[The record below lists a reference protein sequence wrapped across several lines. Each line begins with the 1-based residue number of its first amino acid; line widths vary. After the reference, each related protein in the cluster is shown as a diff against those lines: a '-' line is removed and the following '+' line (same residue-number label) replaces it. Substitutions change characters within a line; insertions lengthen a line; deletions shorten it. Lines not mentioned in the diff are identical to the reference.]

1 MDVQSITNFIEKKSS
16 PLSLSKSKA
25 LEPKLTSIETN
36 FAIFK
41 CPSSNGSETYFISA
55 IFQKE
60 NLKSVKCTCIY
71 EGVGICK
78 HSIAALYEL
87 VGFLE
92 QNDDPNLFSDTKELL
107 NIVKIPPKN
116 NIIPTKGG
124 EILFKEIDPRT
135 FSNSPYYYMPLN
147 LVSIEPN
154 KLVVGYG
161 EYHYAAQVTYC
172 YDEQLEE
179 LTADCTCKSQKPCF
193 HKYKTLEYIVKVF
206 GVDYFRPDFLL
217 NKQHE
222 ILKQHNLLGKIN
234 FDEVFE
240 LNITQKGVSYN
251 QKVRNI
257 LSSENPIAFFDKSEV
272 LFQTS
277 ASHEAARGH
286 ALCVSK
292 TNDKNWTLKLVSAKR
307 NTKSGELSSN
317 FSELRYYDMGTYI
330 EKSDFSTEEM
340 IFLMKAAK
348 ICSLFAESMRN
359 ERYAEKSIEAFKI
372 FRENIELIQ
381 KFPVFLNNKWN
392 SMTKKYMSPLHYAE
406 GRIKPVAKIT
416 ESEKFY
422 DVEFKIRVD
431 GSLLG
436 LGSAKIQWT
445 PIGLILDGKIIV
457 FESVELFH
465 VIEKIRKTG
474 DLHIIKEGLDKLR
487 RNVID
492 PLSKLVEVDFA
503 QIPLKS
509 ASKKTKITKEKDSI
523 GVEKQVFLSDAENDY
538 IVLQAAVLYGNQLL
552 TPLSEEKVWSN
563 ESDFSFGQREVEL
576 EQEFVALL
584 RDSHPS
590 FSDKTSHFFLTAYE
604 AIHNFWLMEFID
616 KMEQHGVKV
625 FGMNKLKNLHYNLH
639 KPTFN
644 ISVSSKTDWFDMEI
658 DVSFGDQKVS
668 LLEIQKA
675 IVKRTN
681 FVELGDGTIGILPK
695 EWIEKY
701 KKYFQMGQVNKNNIE
716 ISNFQFSLIDE
727 LYEDMTNA
735 PTFLKELYEKKKR
748 LANLKEAK
756 PIPLPKGIKATLR
769 PYQNDGLNWLVFL
782 HDNQLGGCLA
792 DDMGLGKTL
801 QTITFL
807 QYLKNE
813 YPNSEHKTSLVVAPT
828 SLMFNWKAELEKFA
842 PKLSVMTY
850 TGANRGELK
859 SEIAKHDIM
868 LTTYG
873 SIINDIREHQKH
885 TYHYVI
891 LDESQA
897 IKNAESQRF
906 KSVRLLKSWNR
917 LVLTG
922 TPIENNTFDLYSQ
935 FNFLNPGFFG
945 SVKHFKAT
953 FSDAIDK
960 EQDAETSQL
969 LAKMIAP
976 FLLRRTK
983 AQVATDLPP
992 KTEAVIYCEMGTE
1005 QRRVYDYFKEHFR
1018 EKLREQIEKEG
1029 VNKSQVYILQGLT
1042 KLRQICNST
1051 ELADKERDFGNYST
1065 KLDELVRH
1073 LKEKVGN
1080 HKVLVFSQFVGM
1092 LDIVQRRLNEENI
1105 VYEYLDG
1112 QTRNR
1117 QEKVENFQNNSDIR
1131 VFLISLKAGG
1141 TGLNLTEA
1149 DYVYLIDPWWNPAVE
1164 NQAIDRCYRIGQNKS
1179 VMAYRMICKDT
1190 IEEKI
1195 VKLQDR
1201 KRTVAA
1207 DVIQVDNDKK
1217 KFNMKDV
1224 EHLFA

>member
-1 MDVQSITNFIEKKSS
+1 MSLGRSIDFRPQLTTGGQNMLIFECLSSDGRSKYKITVVNQDDTIKS
-16 PLSLSKSKA
+16 
-25 LEPKLTSIETN
+25 T
-36 FAIFK
+36 
-41 CPSSNGSETYFISA
+41 
-55 IFQKE
+55 
-60 NLKSVKCTCIY
+60 KCTCKY
-71 EGVGICK
+71 EGFGICK
-78 HSIAALYEL
+78 HTIAALNALIDSYKSPR
-87 VGFLE
+87 
-92 QNDDPNLFSDTKELL
+92 QISLFTEKIVLPESMMVVSTDT
-107 NIVKIPPKN
+107 
-116 NIIPTKGG
+116 IIPTQSG
-124 EILFKEIDPRT
+124 EILMNKIDERT
-135 FSNSPYYYMPLN
+135 FSNSPYYYMPIAL
-147 LVSIEPN
+147 LALDRH
-154 KLVVGYG
+154 KVVISYG
-161 EYHYAAQVTYC
+161 EFRYFAKVSFSYEENTQV
-172 YDEQLEE
+172 
-179 LTADCTCKSQKPCF
+179 LTAVCSCDSKKPCF
-193 HKYKTLEYIVKVF
+193 HKLKALTYLVKLF
-206 GVDYFRPDFLL
+206 GSKYFCADFIESVQNNILKEHSLL
-217 NKQHE
+217 N
-222 ILKQHNLLGKIN
+222 KIN

-240 LNITQKGVSYN
+240 LSIDENGIKYVEKIQNIVSAEKALNLFSN
-251 QKVRNI
+251 Q
-257 LSSENPIAFFDKSEV
+257 EV
-272 LFQTS
+272 LFLTKS
-277 ASHEAARGH
+277 TIGDVRGR
-286 ALCVSK
+286 ALSISK
-292 TNDKNWTLKLVSAKR
+292 MHDKKWTVKLVSAKK
-307 NTKSGELSSN
+307 NPKTGELSSN
-317 FSELRYYDMGTYI
+317 FSELFPSEISSQLDSSSI
-330 EKSDFSTEEM
+330 PTEEM
-340 IFLMKAAK
+340 VFLLKSSKMS
-348 ICSLFAESMRN
+348 SLFQDYMKH
-359 ERYAEKSIEAFKI
+359 ERYADRGLEAFRI
-372 FRENIELIQ
+372 FLDNISLF
-381 KFPVFLNNKWN
+381 KKYPLFLNTKWN
-392 SMTKKYMSPLHYAE
+392 SMTKKHMSTLQYAE
-406 GRIKPVAKIT
+406 GRIKPFAKIT

-422 DVEFKIRVD
+422 NVDFKVRVD
-431 GSLLG
+431 DSLLT
-436 LGSAKIQWT
+436 LNSNKIQWT
-445 PIGLILDGKIIV
+445 PIGLIVDDKLICFDSLEQFHTLDKI
-457 FESVELFH
+457 
-465 VIEKIRKTG
+465 KKTG

-487 RNVID
+487 SNVID
-492 PLSKLVEVDFA
+492 PLSKLVEVDFSQLQTKA
-503 QIPLKS
+503 SGRKAKKLKEEE
-509 ASKKTKITKEKDSI
+509 APTIER
-523 GVEKQVFLSDAENDY
+523 QVFLSDAENDF

-552 TPLSEEKVWSN
+552 TPLSDEKIWEN
-563 ESDFSFGQREVEL
+563 ESDFSFAQREVEL

-590 FSDKTSHFFLTAYE
+590 FADKTSYFFLTAHE

-644 ISVSSKTDWFDMEI
+644 ITVSSKTDWFDMEI

-668 LLEIQKA
+668 LIEIQKA

-701 KKYFQMGQVNKNNIE
+701 KKYFQMGQVKKNNIE
-716 ISNFQFSLIDE
+716 ISNYQFSLIDE

-813 YPNSEHKTSLVVAPT
+813 YPNSEHKTSLIVAPT

-842 PKLSVMTY
+842 PKLSVLTY

-859 SEIAKHDIM
+859 SEIVKHDIV

-969 LAKMIAP
+969 LAKMISP

-983 AQVATDLPP
+983 AQVATELPP

-1005 QRRVYDYFKEHFR
+1005 QRKVYDYFKEYFR
-1018 EKLREQIEKEG
+1018 EKLREQIENEG

-1073 LKEKVGN
+1073 LIEKVGN

-1092 LDIVQRRLNEENI
+1092 LEIVRKRLDEENI
-1105 VYEYLDG
+1105 MYEYLDG

-1179 VMAYRMICKDT
+1179 VMAYRMICKET

-1207 DVIQVDNDKK
+1207 DVIQIDNDKK

>member
-1 MDVQSITNFIEKKSS
+1 MNSQSISEFIEKKSS
-16 PLSLSKSKA
+16 PLSLGR
-25 LEPKLTSIETN
+25 SIDFTPSLSVGSN
-36 FAIFK
+36 DFFLFL
-41 CPSSNGSETYFISA
+41 CSSSN
-55 IFQKE
+55 KH
-60 NLKSVKCTCIY
+60 KSYQIEIRFSNGKIKSTQCSCPY
-71 EGVGICK
+71 EGFGICK
-78 HSIAALYEL
+78 HTIAALNQI
-87 VGFLE
+87 LE
-92 QNDDPNLFSDTKELL
+92 KLQNSVQENLFAGTEEF
-107 NIVKIPPKN
+107 IEVVKSPVN
-116 NIIPTKGG
+116 NNRIPTKDG
-124 EILFKEIDPRT
+124 EILFSEIDPRS
-135 FSNSPYYYMPLN
+135 FSNSPYYYMPLTVES
-147 LVSIEPN
+147 LEP
-154 KLVVGYG
+154 KKVVICYG
-161 EYHYAAQVTYC
+161 EYRYFARVVYS
-172 YDEQLEE
+172 YDHESDVLS
-179 LTADCTCKSQKPCF
+179 ADCSCKSVKPCF
-193 HKYKTLEYIVKVF
+193 HKYKTLEHLVKVF
-206 GVDYFRPDFLL
+206 GVDYFHPDFVERSQ
-217 NKQHE
+217 NK
-222 ILKQHNLLGKIN
+222 ILEQHNLLGKLS

-240 LNITQKGVSYN
+240 LIIDHKGISYSEKI
-251 QKVRNI
+251 QNI
-257 LSSENPIAFFDKSEV
+257 LSSDKPIEFFSKQEE
-272 LFQTS
+272 LFKTK
-277 ASHEAARGH
+277 ALPEGARGH
-286 ALCVSK
+286 ALCLSK
-292 TNDKNWTLKLVSAKR
+292 THDKQWTVKLISAKR
-307 NTKSGELSSN
+307 NPKSGALWSN
-317 FSELRYYDMGTYI
+317 FSEL
-330 EKSDFSTEEM
+330 KSYEISTQLNNPNISPEEM

-348 ICSLFAESMRN
+348 MSSLFQEAARHERN
-359 ERYAEKSIEAFKI
+359 AHFGIEAFKI
-372 FRENIELIQ
+372 FQEHLELIQ
-381 KFPVFLNNKWN
+381 KFPLFLNNKWN
-392 SMTKKYMSPLHYAE
+392 SMTKKYMSSLHYQE
-406 GRIKPVAKIT
+406 GKVKPVAKIT

-422 DVEFKIRVD
+422 HLEFKVRVD
-431 GSLLG
+431 GSLLT
-436 LGSAKIQWT
+436 LNSSKFHWT
-445 PIGLILDGKIIV
+445 PIGLIFDDKFIYFDSL
-457 FESVELFH
+457 ELFH
-465 VIEKIRKTG
+465 VIEKIRNVG
-474 DLHIIKEGLDKLR
+474 ELNIVKEGIEQLR
-487 RNVID
+487 NNVID
-492 PLSKLVEVDFA
+492 PLSKWCEVDIS
-503 QIPLKS
+503 QIQNKS
-509 ASKKTKITKEKDSI
+509 AGKKVRKTKDQELPTI
-523 GVEKQVFLSDAENDY
+523 EKQLFLSDGEGDY
-538 IVLQAAVLYGNQLL
+538 IILQTFVAYGNQLL
-552 TPLSEEKVWSN
+552 TPLSDEKLWEN
-563 ESDFSFGQREVEL
+563 ESDFSFAERNDDLEHEFVEL
-576 EQEFVALL
+576 MRAA
-584 RDSHPS
+584 HPS
-590 FSDKTSHFFLTAYE
+590 FANKTNYFYLTAHE
-604 AIHNFWLMEFID
+604 AINNFWLMEMID
-616 KMEQHGVKV
+616 QVSNQGVKV
-625 FGMNKLKNLHYNLH
+625 FGMNKLKNLHYSLH

-644 ISVSSKTDWFDMEI
+644 ITVSSKTDWFDMEI

-681 FVELGDGTIGILPK
+681 YVELNDGTIGILPK

-701 KKYFQMGQVNKNNIE
+701 KKYFQMGQVKKNNIE

-813 YPNSEHKTSLVVAPT
+813 YPNSEHKTSLIVAPT

-842 PKLSVMTY
+842 PKLSVLTY

-859 SEIAKHDIM
+859 SEIAKHDIV

-906 KSVRLLKSWNR
+906 KAVRLLKSWNR

-983 AQVATDLPP
+983 AQVATELPP
-992 KTEAVIYCEMGTE
+992 KTEAVIYCEMGVE
-1005 QRRVYDYFKEHFR
+1005 QRKVYDYFKEYFR
-1018 EKLREQIEKEG
+1018 EKLREQIENEG

-1051 ELADKERDFGNYST
+1051 ELADKERDFGSYST

-1073 LKEKVGN
+1073 LQEKVGN

-1092 LDIVQRRLNEENI
+1092 LEIVRKRLDEEKI

-1117 QEKVENFQNNSDIR
+1117 QEKVENFQSNSDIR

-1164 NQAIDRCYRIGQNKS
+1164 NQAIDRCYRIGQYKS
-1179 VMAYRMICKDT
+1179 VMAYRMICKET

-1207 DVIQVDNDKK
+1207 DVIQIDNDKK
-1217 KFNMKDV
+1217 KFNLKDV

>member
-1 MDVQSITNFIEKKSS
+1 MNIISIAEYIEKNSS
-16 PLSLSKSKA
+16 PMSLDRSKDFDPELITGGQNLMVFQCMSSDGRSKYKITVVNQNDA
-25 LEPKLTSIETN
+25 VRST
-36 FAIFK
+36 
-41 CPSSNGSETYFISA
+41 
-55 IFQKE
+55 
-60 NLKSVKCTCIY
+60 KCTCEY
-71 EGVGICK
+71 QGFGICK
-78 HSIAALYEL
+78 HTIAALNA
-87 VGFLE
+87 VIDSLE
-92 QNDDPNLFSDTKELL
+92 GSNQINLFTGKMELPESFLAASSDT
-107 NIVKIPPKN
+107 
-116 NIIPTKGG
+116 IIPTQSG
-124 EILFKEIDPRT
+124 EILMNQIDERS
-135 FSNSPYYYMPLN
+135 FSNSPYYYMPIAL
-147 LVSIEPN
+147 LTLDRQ
-154 KLVVGYG
+154 KVVISYG
-161 EYHYAAQVTYC
+161 EFRYFAKVTFD
-172 YDEQLEE
+172 YDEETE
-179 LTADCTCKSQKPCF
+179 VLTAACSCESKKPCF
-193 HKYKTLEYIVKVF
+193 HKFKALVHLVKLF
-206 GVDYFRPDFLL
+206 GPKYFCADFIESVQNNILKEHSLL
-217 NKQHE
+217 NK
-222 ILKQHNLLGKIN
+222 IN
-234 FDEVFE
+234 FNEVFDLSIDE
-240 LNITQKGVSYN
+240 NGIKYVEKIQ
-251 QKVRNI
+251 NI
-257 LSSENPIAFFDKSEV
+257 LSAENALNLFSNQEV
-272 LFQTS
+272 LFLTKS
-277 ASHEAARGH
+277 NIGDVRGR
-286 ALCVSK
+286 ALCISK
-292 TNDKNWTLKLVSAKR
+292 MHDKKWTVKLVSAKK
-307 NTKSGELSSN
+307 NPKTGDLSSN
-317 FSELRYYDMGTYI
+317 FSELYPSEISSQLDSSSI
-330 EKSDFSTEEM
+330 PTEEM
-340 IFLMKAAK
+340 VFLLKSSKMSALFQDYMKH
-348 ICSLFAESMRN
+348 
-359 ERYAEKSIEAFKI
+359 ERYADRGVEAFRI
-372 FRENIELIQ
+372 FIDNISLF
-381 KFPVFLNNKWN
+381 KKYPLFLNTKWN
-392 SMTKKYMSPLHYAE
+392 SMTKKYMSPLQYAE
-406 GRIKPVAKIT
+406 GRIKPFAKIT
-416 ESEKFY
+416 ESEQFY
-422 DVEFKIRVD
+422 KVEFKVRVD
-431 GSLLG
+431 DSLLI
-436 LGSAKIQWT
+436 LNSNKIQWT
-445 PIGLILDGKIIV
+445 PIGFIVDDKLICFDSL
-457 FESVELFH
+457 ELFH
-465 VIEKIRKTG
+465 ALEKIKKTG
-474 DLHIIKEGLDKLR
+474 DLHIIKEGLEKLR

-492 PLSKLVEVDFA
+492 PLSKLVEVDFSQL
-503 QIPLKS
+503 QIKASGRKAKKLKEEE
-509 ASKKTKITKEKDSI
+509 APTIER
-523 GVEKQVFLSDAENDY
+523 QVFLSDAENDF
-538 IVLQAAVLYGNQLL
+538 IVLQAALAYGNQLL
-552 TPLSEEKVWSN
+552 TPLSDEKIWEN
-563 ESDFSFGQREVEL
+563 ESDFSFRQRDEHL
-576 EQEFVALL
+576 EQEFVELL

-590 FSDKTSHFFLTAYE
+590 FADKTSYFFLTAHE

-644 ISVSSKTDWFDMEI
+644 ITVSSKTDWFDMEI
-658 DVSFGDQKVS
+658 DVAFGDQKVS

-701 KKYFQMGQVNKNNIE
+701 KKYFQMGQVKKNNIE

-813 YPNSEHKTSLVVAPT
+813 YPNSEHKTSLIVAPT

-859 SEIAKHDIM
+859 SEIAKHDIV

-906 KSVRLLKSWNR
+906 KAVRLLKSWNR

-1005 QRRVYDYFKEHFR
+1005 QRKVYDYFKEHFR

-1051 ELADKERDFGNYST
+1051 ELADKERDFGNYSA

-1217 KFNMKDV
+1217 KFNLKDV

>member
-1 MDVQSITNFIEKKSS
+1 MNPQSISEFIEKKSS
-16 PLSLSKSKA
+16 PISVSRSNGF
-25 LEPKLTSIETN
+25 EPNMTAIESN
-36 FAIFK
+36 FALFD
-41 CPSSNGSETYFISA
+41 CRSSNGLEMYHISA
-55 IFQKE
+55 IFQGEK
-60 NLKSVKCTCIY
+60 LKSVKCTCKY
-71 EGVGICK
+71 DGFGICK
-78 HSIAALYEL
+78 HSIAALNEL
-87 VGFLE
+87 IGFLE
-92 QNDDPNLFSDTKELL
+92 QNNDPNLFSETQEFL
-107 NIVKIPPKN
+107 NIVKMPPRN
-116 NIIPTKGG
+116 NTIPTKDG
-124 EILFKEIDPRT
+124 EILFSEIDPRS
-135 FSNSPYYYMPLN
+135 FSNSPYYYMPLT
-147 LVSIEPN
+147 VESIEPQ
-154 KLVVGYG
+154 KVVICYG
-161 EYHYAAQVTYC
+161 EYRYFARVVYS
-172 YDEQLEE
+172 YDHESDVLS
-179 LTADCTCKSQKPCF
+179 ADCSCKSEKPCF
-193 HKYKTLEYIVKVF
+193 HKYKTLEHLVKVF
-206 GVDYFRPDFLL
+206 GVDYFCPDFVERSQ
-217 NKQHE
+217 NK
-222 ILKQHNLLGKIN
+222 ILEQHNLLGKIS

-240 LNITQKGVSYN
+240 LIIDHKGISYSEKI
-251 QKVRNI
+251 QNI
-257 LSSENPIAFFDKSEV
+257 LSSDKPLAIFEKQETLFKTKALPEN
-272 LFQTS
+272 
-277 ASHEAARGH
+277 ARGH
-286 ALCVSK
+286 ALCISK
-292 TNDKNWTLKLVSAKR
+292 TQDKKWTIKLVSAKL
-307 NTKSGELSSN
+307 NPKSGELSSN
-317 FSELRYYDMGTYI
+317 FSEV
-330 EKSDFSTEEM
+330 KSYEVSSQLENPRISSDEL
-340 IFLMKAAK
+340 IFLMKTSK
-348 ICSLFAESMRN
+348 MSSLFQEATRHERN
-359 ERYAEKSIEAFKI
+359 AHFGIEAFKI
-372 FRENIELIQ
+372 FQEHLDLI
-381 KFPVFLNNKWN
+381 KEFPLFINNKWN
-392 SMTKKYMSPLHYAE
+392 SMTKKYMSQLYYQQ
-406 GRIKPVAKIT
+406 GQIKPLAKIT

-422 DVEFKIRVD
+422 NVEFKVRVD
-431 GSLLG
+431 GSLLT
-436 LGSAKIQWT
+436 LNSSKFHWT
-445 PIGLILDGKIIV
+445 PIGLIFDDKLLYFD
-457 FESVELFH
+457 SLELYH
-465 VIEKIRKTG
+465 AIEKIRNTG
-474 DLHIIKEGLDKLR
+474 EIHIIKEGSENLR
-487 RNVID
+487 NNVID
-492 PLSKLVEVDFA
+492 PLSKLCEVDFS
-503 QIPLKS
+503 QLQSKS
-509 ASKKTKITKEKDSI
+509 LSRKSKKVTETEQIVI
-523 GVEKQVFLSDAENDY
+523 EKQVFLSDAENDY
-538 IVLQAAVLYGNQLL
+538 IVVQAAVAYGDQLL
-552 TPLSEEKVWSN
+552 TPLSEEKLWEN
-563 ESDFSFGQREVEL
+563 ESDFSFGQRDVEM
-576 EQEFVALL
+576 EQEFVDLL

-590 FSDKTSHFFLTAYE
+590 FSDKTSYFFLIAHE

-616 KMEQHGVKV
+616 KMEQSGVKV

-639 KPTFN
+639 KPSFN
-644 ISVSSKTDWFDMEI
+644 ITVSSKTDWFDMQI

-701 KKYFQMGQVNKNNIE
+701 KKYFQMGQVKKHNIE

-782 HDNQLGGCLA
+782 HENQLGGCLA

-807 QYLKNE
+807 QYLKNN
-813 YPNSEHKTSLVVAPT
+813 YADSEHRTSLIVAPT

-842 PKLSVMTY
+842 PKLSVLTY

-859 SEIAKHDIM
+859 NEIAKHDIV

-906 KSVRLLKSWNR
+906 KAVRLLKSWNR

-992 KTEAVIYCEMGTE
+992 KTEAVIMCEMEPE
-1005 QRRVYDYFKEHFR
+1005 QRKVYDYFKEYYK
-1018 EKLREQIEKEG
+1018 EKLKEQIEDEG
-1029 VNKSQVYILQGLT
+1029 INKSQVYILQGLT

-1051 ELADKERDFGNYST
+1051 ELADKERDFGSYST

-1073 LKEKVGN
+1073 LVEKVGN

-1092 LDIVQRRLNEENI
+1092 LEIVQRRLDDEKI

-1117 QEKVENFQNNSDIR
+1117 QEKVENFQNDSDIR

-1195 VKLQDR
+1195 VKLQER

-1207 DVIQVDNDKK
+1207 DVIQIDNDKK
-1217 KFNMKDV
+1217 KFNLKDV

>member
-1 MDVQSITNFIEKKSS
+1 MEVQSIIRYVQDHSS
-16 PLSLSKSKA
+16 PASLGRSIDFHPELIVGQQNLMIFECHSSDVRSKYQITIVIQNDNIK
-25 LEPKLTSIETN
+25 
-36 FAIFK
+36 
-41 CPSSNGSETYFISA
+41 SA
-55 IFQKE
+55 T
-60 NLKSVKCTCIY
+60 CTCKY
-71 EGVGICK
+71 EGFGICK
-78 HSIAALYEL
+78 HSIAALHEIID
-87 VGFLE
+87 FIE
-92 QNDDPNLFSDTKELL
+92 RQDIPDLFSGTKELQKT
-107 NIVKIPPKN
+107 VKLPTTN
-116 NIIPTKGG
+116 NVIPTQDGV
-124 EILFKEIDPRT
+124 ILFSQIDQSS
-135 FSNSPYYYMPLN
+135 FSNSPYYYMPLTMEA
-147 LVSIEPN
+147 IEP
-154 KLVVGYG
+154 KKVVIGYG
-161 EYHYAAQVTYC
+161 EYRYFARVTFI
-172 YDEQLEE
+172 YDSTLKI
-179 LTADCTCKSQKPCF
+179 LTADCSCKSEKPCF
-193 HKYKTLEYIVKVF
+193 HKYKTLEHFVKVF
-206 GVDYFRPDFLL
+206 GADYFRPDYLEI
-217 NKQHE
+217 KQNQVLE
-222 ILKQHNLLGKIN
+222 KYNLLGKIN

-240 LNITQKGVSYN
+240 LNITQKGVTYN
-251 QKVRNI
+251 QKVQNI

-286 ALCVSK
+286 ALCISK

-317 FSELRYYDMGTYI
+317 FSELRYYDMGNYI

-359 ERYAEKSIEAFKI
+359 ERYSEKSIEAFKI

-381 KFPVFLNNKWN
+381 KFPVFLNTKWN
-392 SMTKKYMSPLHYAE
+392 SMTKKYMSPLQYAE

-416 ESEKFY
+416 ESEKFF

-503 QIPLKS
+503 QIQLKS
-509 ASKKTKITKEKDSI
+509 SSKKSNVAKQEAPI
-523 GVEKQVFLSDAENDY
+523 VERQVFLSDAENDF

-563 ESDFSFGQREVEL
+563 QSDFSFRQRDLEL
-576 EQEFVALL
+576 EQEFVELL

-590 FSDKTSHFFLTAYE
+590 FSDKTSYFFLTAHE

-658 DVSFGDQKVS
+658 DVAFGDQKVS

-701 KKYFQMGQVNKNNIE
+701 KKYFQMGQVKKNNIE

-813 YPNSEHKTSLVVAPT
+813 YPNSEHKTSLIVAPT

-859 SEIAKHDIM
+859 SEIAKHDIV

-873 SIINDIREHQKH
+873 SVINDIREHQKH
-885 TYHYVI
+885 MYHYVI

-906 KSVRLLKSWNR
+906 KAVRLLKSWNR

-992 KTEAVIYCEMGTE
+992 KTEAVIYCEMGPE
-1005 QRRVYDYFKEHFR
+1005 QRKVYDYFKEHFR

-1029 VNKSQVYILQGLT
+1029 VNNSQVYILQGLT

-1051 ELADKERDFGNYST
+1051 ELADKERDFGNYSA

>member
-1 MDVQSITNFIEKKSS
+1 MDIQSITNFLEKKSN
-16 PLSLSKSKA
+16 PLSLSRSKE
-25 LEPKLTSIETN
+25 LKPKMTSLETN
-36 FAIFK
+36 FVIFQ
-41 CPSSNGSETYFISA
+41 CPSSNGSEMYFISA

-60 NLKSVKCTCIY
+60 NLKSVKCTCKY
-71 EGVGICK
+71 EGFGICK
-78 HSIAALYEL
+78 HSIAALNEL
-87 VGFLE
+87 IGFLE
-92 QNDDPNLFSDTKELL
+92 NNDDPNLFSDTKELL
-107 NIVKIPPKN
+107 NIVKMQPKEN
-116 NIIPTKGG
+116 LIPTKGG
-124 EILFKEIDPRT
+124 EILFSEIDPRT

-147 LVSIEPN
+147 LVSFEPN
-154 KLVVGYG
+154 KLVISYG
-161 EYHYAAQVTYC
+161 EYHYAARVTYL
-172 YDEQLEE
+172 YDEKSDE

-193 HKYKTLEYIVKVF
+193 HKYKTLEYIVKIF
-206 GVDYFRPDFLL
+206 GTGYFRPDFLEI
-217 NKQHE
+217 KQNE

-251 QKVRNI
+251 QKVQNI
-257 LSSENPIAFFDKSEV
+257 LSSENPIAFFEKSEV
-272 LFQTS
+272 LFKTS
-277 ASHEAARGH
+277 AEHETIRGN
-286 ALCVSK
+286 ALCISK
-292 TNDKNWTLKLVSAKR
+292 TNDKNWVLKLVSAKR
-307 NTKSGELSSN
+307 NPKSGELSSN
-317 FSELRYYDMGTYI
+317 FNELRYYDMGSYI
-330 EKSDFSTEEM
+330 EKSDFSSEEM

-348 ICSLFAESMRN
+348 ICSLFADAARN
-359 ERYAEKSIEAFKI
+359 ERHADKSIEAFKI
-372 FRENIELIQ
+372 FRENLDSIQ
-381 KFPVFLNNKWN
+381 KFPLFLNNKWN
-392 SMTKKYMSPLHYAE
+392 SMTKKYMSPLQYAE
-406 GRIKPVAKIT
+406 GKIKPVAKIT

-436 LGSAKIQWT
+436 MSSAKIQWT
-445 PIGLILDGKIIV
+445 PIGLILDNKLIP
-457 FESVELFH
+457 FDSLELFH
-465 VIEKIRKTG
+465 VVEKIRKHG

-492 PLSKLVEVDFA
+492 PLSKLVEVDFS
-503 QIPLKS
+503 QIQVNS
-509 ASKKTKITKEKDSI
+509 ASKKTKTIKEKASI

-538 IVLQAAVLYGNQLL
+538 IVLQAAVSYGDQLL
-552 TPLSEEKVWSN
+552 TPLSEEKVWVN
-563 ESDFSFGQREVEL
+563 ENDFSHGQRDVET
-576 EQEFVALL
+576 EQEFVDLL

-590 FSDKTSHFFLTAYE
+590 FSDKTSYFYLSAHE
-604 AIHNFWLMEFID
+604 AIYNFWLMEFID

-644 ISVSSKTDWFDMEI
+644 ITVSSKTDWFDMEI

-701 KKYFQMGQVNKNNIE
+701 RKYFQMGQVKKHNIE
-716 ISNFQFSLIDE
+716 ISNYQFSLIDE

-735 PTFLKELYEKKKR
+735 PTFLRELYEKKKR
-748 LANLKEAK
+748 LANLRESK

-807 QYLKNE
+807 QYLKNQ
-813 YPNSEHKTSLVVAPT
+813 YPDSEHKTSLIVAPT

-842 PKLSVMTY
+842 PKLSVLTY

-859 SEIAKHDIM
+859 SEIDKHDIV

-873 SIINDIREHQKH
+873 SVINDIREHQKH
-885 TYHYVI
+885 MYHYVI

-897 IKNAESQRF
+897 IKNADSQRF
-906 KSVRLLKSWNR
+906 KAVRLLKSWNR

-992 KTEAVIYCEMGTE
+992 KTEAVIYCEMGVE
-1005 QRRVYDYFKEHFR
+1005 QRKVYDYFKEHFR

-1029 VNKSQVYILQGLT
+1029 VNNSQVYILQGLT

-1051 ELADKERDFGNYST
+1051 ELADKERDFGSYST

-1092 LDIVQRRLNEENI
+1092 LEIVKKRLDEEKI

-1179 VMAYRMICKDT
+1179 VMAYRMICKET

-1207 DVIQVDNDKK
+1207 DVIQIDNDKK
-1217 KFNMKDV
+1217 KFNLKDV